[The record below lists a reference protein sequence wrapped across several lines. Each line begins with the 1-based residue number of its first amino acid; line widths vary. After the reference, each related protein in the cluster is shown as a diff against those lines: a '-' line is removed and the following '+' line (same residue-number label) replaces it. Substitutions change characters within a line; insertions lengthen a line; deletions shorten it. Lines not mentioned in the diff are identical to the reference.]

1 MLLIISAI
9 SDEETRNKIE
19 LIYEEYASAMYF
31 KANSILKNMHDAED
45 AVQLSF
51 EKIIKNAD
59 KIETP
64 IGNKTRSFVLIVV
77 ENTAIDLYRKRKNL
91 SESPLDI
98 LEQAS
103 FRNVEYAGSNE
114 LVKQILKLSPKYR
127 NIMILKYV
135 HGYNYSEIGQI
146 MGMSEDACKKA
157 GQRAKE
163 KLELMCK
170 EH

>member
-31 KANSILKNMHDAED
+31 KANSILQNKHDAED

-91 SESPLDI
+91 SEWLSSHSSTDSWI
-98 LEQAS
+98 LQFSEKDRNFF
-103 FRNVEYAGSNE
+103 FRR
-114 LVKQILKLSPKYR
+114 I
-127 NIMILKYV
+127 
-135 HGYNYSEIGQI
+135 
-146 MGMSEDACKKA
+146 
-157 GQRAKE
+157 
-163 KLELMCK
+163 
-170 EH
+170 